1 MEIGQYVQIFLDIFN
16 LNVYK
21 YPPNCLSNNINK
33 ATGCNSVLIEP
44 LLITQL
50 IKSQFSDLSSAQKI
64 WELFFFLIQH
74 VHIRLEHISKQL
86 YQQNA
91 ITTYFWCII
100 NYPIN

>member
-44 LLITQL
+44 VLITQL

-64 WELFFFLIQH
+64 WELFFWGD
-74 VHIRLEHISKQL
+74 SACP
-86 YQQNA
+86 N
-91 ITTYFWCII
+91 
-100 NYPIN
+100 

>member
-33 ATGCNSVLIEP
+33 AIGYNRELIEP

-50 IKSQFSDLSSAQKI
+50 IKLRF
-64 WELFFFLIQH
+64 
-74 VHIRLEHISKQL
+74 
-86 YQQNA
+86 
-91 ITTYFWCII
+91 
-100 NYPIN
+100 